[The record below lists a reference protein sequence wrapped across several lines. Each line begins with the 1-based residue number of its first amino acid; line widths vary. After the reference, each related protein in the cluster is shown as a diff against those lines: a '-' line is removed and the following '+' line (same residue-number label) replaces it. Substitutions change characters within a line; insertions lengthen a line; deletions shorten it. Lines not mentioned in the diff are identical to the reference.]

1 MNAEFIEFLV
11 KENALK
17 FGNFT
22 LKSGRKSP
30 YFVNTGVIC
39 TGEGLDRLSQFF
51 ASEIMKH
58 VPAPIIYG
66 PAYKGIP
73 LAVAAS
79 VSLFRDHKIRTSW
92 LFNRKETKTHGDEG
106 AFVGRLPQEGEEV
119 ILVDDVFTTGGTK
132 YESVELLESMGAKV
146 KCMVIGVD
154 REERVQRR
162 STEEKLEGGYE
173 GEMPK
178 GVSAVEEFVE
188 KTKIPVHAIAKIS
201 DAFEYLK
208 GKEING
214 KVHVTDEIYAAFQRY
229 RDEYGT

>member
-17 FGNFT
+17 FGDFT

-39 TGEGLDRLSQFF
+39 TGDGLDKLGQFF
-51 ASEIMKH
+51 ASIIMKEG
-58 VPAPIIYG
+58 PAPIIYG

-79 VSLFRDHKIRTSW
+79 ISLFRDHKTPSNW
-92 LFNRKETKTHGDEG
+92 LFNRKETKTHGDKG
-106 AFVGRLPQEGEEV
+106 AFVGKFPQEGDEV

-132 YESVELLESMGAKV
+132 YESVKLLESMGAKV
-146 KCMVIGVD
+146 KYLVIGVD
-154 REERVQRR
+154 REEQ
-162 STEEKLEGGYE
+162 
-173 GEMPK
+173 GE
-178 GVSAVEEFVE
+178 SRNAVEEFVE
-188 KTKIPVHAIAKIS
+188 KTKIPVHSIAKIS

-214 KVHVTDEIYAAFQRY
+214 KVYVTDEIYAAFQKY
-229 RDEYGT
+229 RDDYGT